1 MIQVGDEEDEGVS
14 DPEDDNSEDEQDSGL
29 LNGPK
34 AIVAGKS
41 VEVEGAK
48 KIVQHD
54 SEHEHE
60 EEDECE
66 QLSANGSADEDEH
79 T

>member
-1 MIQVGDEEDEGVS
+1 MIQVGDEEDEEQS
-14 DPEDDNSEDEQDSGL
+14 DPEDDNSEDKEDSGL

-34 AIVAGKS
+34 AIIAGKS

-48 KIVQHD
+48 KIVQNE
-54 SEHEHE
+54 SEHENE

-66 QLSANGSADEDEH
+66 QLSANGSADED
-79 T
+79 